1 MQIWWD
7 SMTLLQRITACI
19 AIPATLL
26 LVIQLVT
33 TLIGLG
39 GHDADLDADGD
50 GIPDGLD
57 LDGDG
62 IPDGLDL
69 DGDGIPDGLDLDGDA
84 IPDGIDLD
92 GDGVPDVSYDGGE
105 PGHEG
110 GAGSLRL
117 LTFRGITAFLAVWGW
132 AVLAITKAGRPWLMA
147 MAVGVILGLGAMLL
161 IAAAMQLFIRL
172 QADGTVSVANAVGMR
187 GEVYLPI
194 PAARSGEGKVNV
206 VIQEKMTECAA
217 VTDEGEAI
225 PTGEK
230 VTVVGVTKENAL
242 IVMRS

>member
-1 MQIWWD
+1 MLNWWD
-7 SMTLLQRITACI
+7 SLTLLQRITACI

-26 LVIQLVT
+26 LIIQLVS

-69 DGDGIPDGLDLDGDA
+69 DGDGIPDDLDLDGDGL
-84 IPDGIDLD
+84 PDGIDLD
-92 GDGVPDVSYDGGE
+92 GDGVPDAAFEGAEHGHPGGF
-105 PGHEG
+105 
-110 GAGSLRL
+110 GSLRL

-132 AVLAITKAGRPWLMA
+132 AVLAITRAGRPWLMA
-147 MAVGVILGLGAMLL
+147 MAVGLLLGLAAMLL
-161 IAAAMQLFIRL
+161 TAAVMQLFIRL
-172 QADGTVSVANAVGMR
+172 QADGTVSLANAVGLR
-187 GEVYLPI
+187 GEVYLSV
-194 PAARSGEGKVNV
+194 PAHRAGEGKVNV

-217 VTDEGEAI
+217 VTDEEEPI
-225 PTGEK
+225 PTGAP
-230 VTVVGVTKENAL
+230 VIVVGLTKENAL
-242 IVMRS
+242 IVMKS